1 MKKQSTNLFTQI
13 SVEHLESLRAIVSET
28 LATGL
33 NPITHKNLTTAELW
47 NIQRQGKKR
56 VQRRMVFN

>member
-1 MKKQSTNLFTQI
+1 MKTQSTNLFTQI
-13 SVEHLESLRAIVSET
+13 SAEHLEGLGAITSET

-33 NPITHKNLTTAELW
+33 NRITNKNLTAADLW
-47 NIQRQGKKR
+47 NIQRQGIRR